1 MKTKPKLG
9 QNFLTDARA
18 QRLLVDALGPLAFGL
33 VLEIG
38 PGKAAVTHLLA
49 ARSARLIAVEIDP
62 ALASA
67 LRAEFAAMPTI
78 QASTEGVPA
87 RESEAVKVAIEG
99 GQAMGDR
106 AAESPAVGSLAV
118 QTRTVEILEADI
130 LSLDLSRLVHGQ
142 ARSLA
147 VLGNLPYYITSP
159 ILQHLFAH
167 QQVLSRA
174 VLMVQ
179 REVAERI
186 TAAPGTSDYGLLTVL
201 CQMHAEV
208 ELLFTLPPQAFSP
221 PPEVH
226 SSVVRLEFAPRWH
239 ELQVSPEPFTRFLR
253 ACFAQKRKTLANNL
267 RAAGLPA
274 EAAAALQ
281 TTSPTARAEELSPAE
296 LAAVFRRLYPSAD
309 ESASTKV

>member
-9 QNFLTDARA
+9 QNFLTDVRA
-18 QRLLVDALGPLAFGL
+18 QRLLVEALGPLAFGP

-49 ARSARLIAVEIDP
+49 ARSTRLIAVELDP

-67 LRAEFAAMPTI
+67 LRAEFAAMITI
-78 QASTEGVPA
+78 EAPTEG
-87 RESEAVKVAIEG
+87 SQSVK
-99 GQAMGDR
+99 DR
-106 AAESPAVGSLAV
+106 GAESPASGFSAV
-118 QTRTVEILEADI
+118 QARTVEILEADI
-130 LSLDLSRLVHGQ
+130 LSLDLSPLVHG
-142 ARSLA
+142 APRSLA

-186 TAAPGTSDYGLLTVL
+186 TAEPGSSDYGLLTVL
-201 CQMHAEV
+201 CRMHADV

-239 ELQVSPEPFTRFLR
+239 ELQVSPEPFTRFLC

-267 RAAGLPA
+267 RAAGTSA
-274 EAAAALQ
+274 EAVTAALR

-296 LAAVFRRLYPSAD
+296 LAAVFRRLYPPA
-309 ESASTKV
+309 EERASTKA